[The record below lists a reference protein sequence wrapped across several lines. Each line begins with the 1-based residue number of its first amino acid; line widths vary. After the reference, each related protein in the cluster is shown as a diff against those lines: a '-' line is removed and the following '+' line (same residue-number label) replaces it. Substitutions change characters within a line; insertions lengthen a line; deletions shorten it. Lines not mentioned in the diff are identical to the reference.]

1 MSNLDQYTVEELDH
15 ENKELKASNAELRAK
30 IEEFAEIA
38 IDIENSETSLSG
50 NGVFVKNSTIN
61 EFESARYKLPSRSL
75 ADIKADAI
83 EELIKEK
90 AYSAQVNGIATSII
104 DADGAIQ
111 YADKL
116 RAKS

>member
-1 MSNLDQYTVEELDH
+1 MSNCKLCNRE
-15 ENKELKASNAELRAK
+15 
-30 IEEFAEIA
+30 
-38 IDIENSETSLSG
+38 
-50 NGVFVKNSTIN
+50 STISIRN
-61 EFESARYKLPSRSL
+61 GLISCANPDCYMEDAEMPQEDWDSLMAPIKSL